1 MESNKTR
8 TELLIK
14 EKNVLL
20 NKCNSLNQIIKTDFG
35 NSEFGVYRHEED
47 DIEHDNEIDLAYEIV
62 ISLLETITEIDRY
75 CESIRD
81 EIEQRLS
88 LDQVSELCLLSY
100 SLSTESTW
108 LKILYNNII
117 ISNNFTQFDT
127 FYVKNKHA

>member
-14 EKNVLL
+14 QKNVLL

-88 LDQVSELCLLSY
+88 LDQVSELSLLSY

>member
-127 FYVKNKHA
+127 FYIKNKHA